1 LPNSVRVVPVILI
14 SAILITP
21 VFLQF
26 VISLGLLRLLHKVPA
41 GVKSLPSIT
50 EFFTLAGNYKAILA

>member
-1 LPNSVRVVPVILI
+1 LI

-21 VFLQF
+21 VYLQLNL
-26 VISLGLLRLLHKVPA
+26 LGKLQLLHKVPA